1 MKIASIMDI
10 DHFRRTKIITLR
22 YRTETVCPGCGKYQ
36 DQNQRVALRFAG
48 VCFECLERRE
58 NHGVF

>member
-22 YRTETVCPGCGKYQ
+22 YRTETLCVGCGKPQ
-36 DQNQRVALRFAG
+36 DQTRRSILNLAG

-58 NHGVF
+58 K

>member
-1 MKIASIMDI
+1 MKITSIMDV

-22 YRTETVCPGCGKYQ
+22 YRTETVCLGCGKPQ
-36 DQNQRVALRFAG
+36 EQNRRGILNLAG

-58 NHGVF
+58 K